1 MPLRTD
7 FKVVHGVIAVAVAA
21 GVGAVVA
28 GLMTFLDWRLNP
40 GEIFHGDAGTSWAV
54 VQETFLS
61 WFGPVFAAAAAIALI
76 VAWLLGRRG
85 AHRSPNPSASD

>member
-1 MPLRTD
+1 MPRRID

-40 GEIFHGDAGTSWAV
+40 GDIFYGDAGTNWVV

-61 WFGPVFAAAAAIALI
+61 WFGPVFTAAAAIALI
-76 VAWLLGRRG
+76 VAWILGRRG
-85 AHRSPNPSASD
+85 ANRSPNPSASD